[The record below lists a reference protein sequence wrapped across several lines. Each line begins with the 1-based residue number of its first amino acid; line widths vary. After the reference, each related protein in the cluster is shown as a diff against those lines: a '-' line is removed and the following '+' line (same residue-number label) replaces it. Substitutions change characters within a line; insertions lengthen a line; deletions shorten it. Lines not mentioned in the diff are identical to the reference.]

1 METTITSDGGDG
13 GGLDAMIANAGTTTR
28 QTNTERGD
36 DDDDDD
42 VVRGVDVQ
50 AMDAIMANEHEQRGE
65 RRDHQGRRGGN
76 DRRRGDNNRRYN
88 NDRGGRGDNR
98 RYNNDRGRGYR
109 EPAPTRPGWMPTGD
123 VDENGRPAH
132 SGQCEGCRVST
143 VVNFRPVV
151 GGNPPLCGV
160 CLDSVKAATAGA
172 EDASGSGGPNRRRS
186 QHGGRGPRFSPY
198 GGQMVMV
205 DPRMMGYGGG
215 RGGGMMMMAPAPY
228 GAMMGRGGAGG
239 RGKSRTWTREG
250 GGAAGEDAGADTSN
264 IPCLFFQRGAC
275 RAGDA
280 CKYSH
285 AGDGANSSPAAVP
298 TGDDAAMAT

>member
-1 METTITSDGGDG
+1 
-13 GGLDAMIANAGTTTR
+13 
-28 QTNTERGD
+28 
-36 DDDDDD
+36 
-42 VVRGVDVQ
+42 
-50 AMDAIMANEHEQRGE
+50 
-65 RRDHQGRRGGN
+65 
-76 DRRRGDNNRRYN
+76 
-88 NDRGGRGDNR
+88 
-98 RYNNDRGRGYR
+98 
-109 EPAPTRPGWMPTGD
+109 
-123 VDENGRPAH
+123 
-132 SGQCEGCRVST
+132 VST

-172 EDASGSGGPNRRRS
+172 EDASGSGGPNRRRN
-186 QHGGRGPRFSPY
+186 QGGGGGGRGPRFSPY

-215 RGGGMMMMAPAPY
+215 RGGGMMMMAPTPY

-250 GGAAGEDAGADTSN
+250 GGEDAGAGAGADTSN

-285 AGDGANSSPAAVP
+285 AGDGASAPPVAVP
-298 TGDDAAMAT
+298 TGDDTAMAM

>member
-1 METTITSDGGDG
+1 MNTGDGGD
-13 GGLDAMIANAGTTTR
+13 I
-28 QTNTERGD
+28 D
-36 DDDDDD
+36 DDDG

-50 AMDAIMANEHEQRGE
+50 AMDAIMANERDSEQRGE
-65 RRDHQGRRGGN
+65 RRDHQRRGGN
-76 DRRRGDNNRRYN
+76 DRRRGDKNRRYN
-88 NDRGGRGDNR
+88 NNDRG
-98 RYNNDRGRGYR
+98 GRGYR

-215 RGGGMMMMAPAPY
+215 RGGGRGGGMMMMAPAPY

-250 GGAAGEDAGADTSN
+250 GGEDAGVDTSN

-285 AGDGANSSPAAVP
+285 AGDGASSAPAVAAAP

>member
-1 METTITSDGGDG
+1 MSDGDG
-13 GGLDAMIANAGTTTR
+13 GGLDAMIAHAGQTTTQ
-28 QTNTERGD
+28 QTDG
-36 DDDDDD
+36 DDD

-50 AMDAIMANEHEQRGE
+50 AMDAIMANEHEHEHHRGE
-65 RRDHQGRRGGN
+65 RQQQRRGGGN
-76 DRRRGDNNRRYN
+76 DRRRGGGGDNRRYN
-88 NDRGGRGDNR
+88 DRGRGDNR

-172 EDASGSGGPNRRRS
+172 EDASGSGGPNRRRN

-205 DPRMMGYGGG
+205 DPRMMGYGGGRGGG

-250 GGAAGEDAGADTSN
+250 GGEDAGGDTSN

-285 AGDGANSSPAAVP
+285 AGDGASSAPAVAAVP

>member
-1 METTITSDGGDG
+1 M
-13 GGLDAMIANAGTTTR
+13 
-28 QTNTERGD
+28 
-36 DDDDDD
+36 
-42 VVRGVDVQ
+42 
-50 AMDAIMANEHEQRGE
+50 
-65 RRDHQGRRGGN
+65 
-76 DRRRGDNNRRYN
+76 
-88 NDRGGRGDNR
+88 
-98 RYNNDRGRGYR
+98 
-109 EPAPTRPGWMPTGD
+109 
-123 VDENGRPAH
+123 
-132 SGQCEGCRVST
+132 ST

-172 EDASGSGGPNRRRS
+172 EDASGSGGPNRRRNQ
-186 QHGGRGPRFSPY
+186 QHGGGGRGPRFSPY

-205 DPRMMGYGGG
+205 DPRMMGYGGGRGGG

-285 AGDGANSSPAAVP
+285 AGDGANSAPATVP